1 MEDMLFKT
9 MTEKNAEYLKY
20 DIDSMYNMQDVNNT
34 QSIGYDN
41 LDKKDGTYENSH
53 SDVFDKL
60 LADYY
65 LSQRGEYAESN
76 KLMAQLTSVFDGK
89 VAKKKHVRDQNVSEN
104 IHSYKLEQDMDKA
117 DAP

>member
-1 MEDMLFKT
+1 MLNKEFANQVHSSDNGHIYLKVLRERVVDELGLTIEPKIEDMFFKN
-9 MTEKNAEYLKY
+9 MTEKSKNYLKY

-41 LDKKDGTYENSH
+41 MDKNDGTFKNSH

-65 LSQRGEYAESN
+65 LSLRGEYAEAN
-76 KLMAQLTSVFDGK
+76 KLMA
-89 VAKKKHVRDQNVSEN
+89 
-104 IHSYKLEQDMDKA
+104 
-117 DAP
+117 